1 MRMPVSSKTSL
12 SAASSSVSPVSTKP
26 DISTHCGR
34 ERPAYLVISSLSPLM
49 TATITTG
56 AMQGYTVFP
65 QSGQTSAL
73 CPIFFSTALPH
84 LPQYLLF
91 PYQWFKCRAVTPA
104 KKAHPGRMPFN
115 PQTGKYRSPRHPGA
129 APSSRNTGSL
139 STRNR
144 NTA

>member
-1 MRMPVSSKTSL
+1 MRIPVSSKTSL
-12 SAASSSVSPVSTKP
+12 FAASSSLFPISAKP

-34 ERPAYLVISSLSPLM
+34 ERPAYFVISSLSPLM

-73 CPIFFSTALPH
+73 CPIFFSITLPH
-84 LPQYLLF
+84 LPQYLFLS
-91 PYQWFKCRAVTPA
+91 YQWFKCRAVTPA

-115 PQTGKYRSPRHPGA
+115 PQTRKYRSPRQPGA
-129 APSSRNTGSL
+129 VPFIRNTGSV